1 MKKENFNWRKLFY
14 TKKEIRDNLKKICP
28 TMDNESGIYFYTRID
43 EDGSKQAY
51 IGQALHLLDRTISHI
66 QYQNQHIDVS
76 LIKRGFYSQNNP
88 YGWKLNF
95 LHFPAN
101 QLNDKEKYY
110 IDKYQQAGFMLYNIE
125 SGGSLG
131 KIDIQERKLGKGY
144 YEGIARGKNSLAQD
158 LKHIIDLYLTI
169 QLNKTG
175 VRAENALNK
184 FNTLLNTDYLKEFE
198 KNKDKSNETLDTKE
212 NNEI

>member
-1 MKKENFNWRKLFY
+1 MTKENFNWRRLFY

-51 IGQALHLLDRTISHI
+51 IGKALHLLDRTISHL
-66 QYQNQHIDVS
+66 QYQNQHIDAS
-76 LIKRGFYSQNNP
+76 LIKRGFYSEGNP

-95 LHFPAN
+95 IHYPKEL
-101 QLNDKEKYY
+101 LDEKEKYY
-110 IDKYQQAGFMLYNIE
+110 IDQYLKAGYLLYNIE

-144 YEGIARGKNSLAQD
+144 YEGVARGQKSLSDD

-169 QLNKTG
+169 TLNKTG
-175 VRAENALNK
+175 QRAENAFNKFWQLLNK
-184 FNTLLNTDYLKEFE
+184 DYVEEFKNN
-198 KNKDKSNETLDTKE
+198 KNKEVKE
-212 NNEI
+212 DE

>member
-1 MKKENFNWRKLFY
+1 MKKENFNWKKVFY

-28 TMDNESGIYFYTRID
+28 TMDNESGIYFFTRID

-51 IGQALHLLDRTISHI
+51 IGKALHLFDRTISHLK
-66 QYQNQHIDVS
+66 YQNQHIDAS
-76 LIKRGFYSQNNP
+76 LIKRGFYSENNP

-95 LHFPAN
+95 LHFPAR
-101 QLNDKEKYY
+101 QLDEKERYY
-110 IDKYQQAGFMLYNIE
+110 IEQYQKAGIVLYNIE

-144 YEGIARGKNSLAQD
+144 YEGIARGKKSLAED

-169 QLNKTG
+169 ELKKTG
-175 VRAENALNK
+175 QRAENALNK
-184 FNTLLNTDYLKEFE
+184 FWELLNTDYMEEL
-198 KNKDKSNETLDTKE
+198 KNKKT
-212 NNEI
+212 